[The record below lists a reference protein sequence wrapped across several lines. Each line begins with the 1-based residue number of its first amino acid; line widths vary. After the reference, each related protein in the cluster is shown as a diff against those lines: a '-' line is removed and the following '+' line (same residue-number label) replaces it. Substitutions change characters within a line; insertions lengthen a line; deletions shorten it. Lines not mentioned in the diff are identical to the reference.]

1 MYRFFSSQI
10 YAEKILLTG
19 TDAYHIAN
27 VLRMQVSEKLH
38 VVTQDG
44 YLVLAEIITVKAEAV
59 ELIALEI
66 LDKFSKLNRVS
77 LAQGLI
83 KGDKMDYVI
92 QKAVELGVTDIY
104 LLKLSRCIV
113 EYDLAKASKKVERWQ
128 RIAYEAAK
136 QSKHEII
143 PQVHELKTLD
153 EFLSSQTPT
162 KLAVLAYEEEKN
174 QSLKAYFKSNALN
187 QDITFL
193 VGPEG
198 GFTPKE
204 VEQAVS
210 KGFTCVT
217 LGKQILRTETAPLM
231 LLAALKYEKEF

>member
-1 MYRFFSSQI
+1 MYRFFSQQEYS
-10 YAEKILLTG
+10 EKIFLQG

-27 VLRMQVSEKLH
+27 VLRMQTGEKMQI
-38 VVTQDG
+38 VTSDR
-44 YLVLAEIITVKAEAV
+44 YLVLAEITSIKAGII
-59 ELIALEI
+59 ELKSLEI
-66 LDKFSKLNRVS
+66 LDKFVKLNRVV

-83 KGDKMDYVI
+83 KGDKMDYVV

-113 EYDLAKASKKVERWQ
+113 DYDLDKAIKKVERWQ

-136 QSKHEII
+136 QSKHEVV
-143 PQVHELKTLD
+143 PRVHEIKSLS
-153 EFLSSQTPT
+153 EFLTEHT
-162 KLAVLAYEEEKN
+162 VNNLDILAYEEE
-174 QSLKAYFKSNALN
+174 QSYSLKACLQSNALN

-193 VGPEG
+193 VGAEG
-198 GFTPKE
+198 GFAPKE
-204 VEQAVS
+204 VEQAVAQ
-210 KGFTCVT
+210 GFKCVT